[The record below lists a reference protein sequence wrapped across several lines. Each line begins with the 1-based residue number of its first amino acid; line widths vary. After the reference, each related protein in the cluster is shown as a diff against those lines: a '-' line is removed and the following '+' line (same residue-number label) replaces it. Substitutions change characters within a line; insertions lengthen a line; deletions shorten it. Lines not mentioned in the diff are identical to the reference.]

1 MCTSGLYFIGSL
13 FDKIRQKT
21 RKSQFLEKKMQL
33 PSIKKVT
40 IAQEPVPKG
49 DIVAEVEFADTLNPA
64 QEKYL
69 DTIYRRYA
77 HKHGIRLAVNI
88 NGRHISFRGFGNR
101 PIPEPT
107 LMAQLLSGMDIDT
120 ITPAKPPETR
130 RPPQLQGNVCVKKAG
145 ARRPAVTSAIPQ
157 SLTA

>member
-1 MCTSGLYFIGSL
+1 
-13 FDKIRQKT
+13 
-21 RKSQFLEKKMQL
+21 MQL

>member
-1 MCTSGLYFIGSL
+1 
-13 FDKIRQKT
+13 
-21 RKSQFLEKKMQL
+21 MQL

-49 DIVAEVEFADTLNPA
+49 DIVAEVEFSDVLNPA

-69 DTIYRRYA
+69 DTVYRRYA
-77 HKHGIRLAVNI
+77 HKHSIRLAVNI
-88 NGRHISFRGFGNR
+88 NGRCISFRGFGNR

-130 RPPQLQGNVCVKKAG
+130 RSPRLQDNVCVKKVG

>member
-1 MCTSGLYFIGSL
+1 
-13 FDKIRQKT
+13 
-21 RKSQFLEKKMQL
+21 MQL
-33 PSIKKVT
+33 PAIRKVT
-40 IAQEPVPKG
+40 IASTKPVPKG

-77 HKHGIRLAVNI
+77 DKHGIKLAVNI
-88 NGRHISFRGFGNR
+88 NGRSISFRGFGNR

-107 LMAQLLSGMDIDT
+107 LMAQLLSSMDIDT

-130 RPPQLQGNVCVKKAG
+130 RHPQLQSNVCVKKAG

>member
-1 MCTSGLYFIGSL
+1 
-13 FDKIRQKT
+13 
-21 RKSQFLEKKMQL
+21 MQL

-49 DIVAEVEFADTLNPA
+49 DIVAEVEFADVLNPA

-69 DTIYRRYA
+69 DTVYHQYA
-77 HKHGIRLAVNI
+77 RKHGIRLAVSI
-88 NGRHISFRGFGNR
+88 NGRRISFRSFGNW

-107 LMAQLLSGMDIDT
+107 SMTQRLLGMDIDT

-145 ARRPAVTSAIPQ
+145 ASRPAVMSAISQP
-157 SLTA
+157 LTA